1 MERDGSGVSVLVGLD
16 GFVVCAALP
25 DDASGE
31 WWLAVQTT
39 YDPGLVPTAWRAG
52 CRPWPEGGGGP

>member
-16 GFVVCAALP
+16 GFVVCAPLP
-25 DDASGE
+25 GDASGE

-39 YDPGLVPTAWRAG
+39 DDPGLVPTPRRAG
-52 CRPWPEGGGGP
+52 CRPWPEAGGGP